1 MKKDYEK
8 NMAECS
14 GRRTSMVGDHKLR
27 ESLADLTDGGA
38 RCQKQMNTGAMG
50 GDAVRVPTRWV
61 TGPSVTRIPS
71 GRRNSV

>member
-1 MKKDYEK
+1 MKKGYEK

-14 GRRTSMVGDHKLR
+14 GKRTSMVGDHKLG

-50 GDAVRVPTRWV
+50 
-61 TGPSVTRIPS
+61 
-71 GRRNSV
+71 

>member
-8 NMAECS
+8 NTAECS

-27 ESLADLTDGGA
+27 ESPADLTDGGA

-50 GDAVRVPTRWV
+50 
-61 TGPSVTRIPS
+61 
-71 GRRNSV
+71 